1 MELISIRQAI
11 NLFSV
16 STPCTSTQWER
27 LKGPTSWSPH
37 RREEQ
42 IYDPWVAC
50 LNRASSALQSTITEP
65 STTQTLCFILAP
77 WDKREEDKRGGRQ
90 VPKVP
95 MVNRQKNRWQG
106 SLTEPTVI
114 IYSNNRTTFNIF
126 WRSGIIES
134 NCHYNFRVL
143 LWYC

>member
-37 RREEQ
+37 RCEEQ

-95 MVNRQKNRWQG
+95 MNRQKNRWQG

-114 IYSNNRTTFNIF
+114 IYSNNRTTFYIF